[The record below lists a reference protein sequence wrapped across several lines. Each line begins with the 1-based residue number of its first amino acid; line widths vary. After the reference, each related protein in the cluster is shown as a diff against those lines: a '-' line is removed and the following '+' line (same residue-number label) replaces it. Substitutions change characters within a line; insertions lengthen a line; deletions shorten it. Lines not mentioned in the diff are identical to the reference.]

1 MKKVLAF
8 VLSVMMM
15 LSLLAGC
22 SKAETPKE
30 EAPEAT
36 EEVTENGVDAEGVH
50 VEGLPVVDEP
60 WTLHVCMEKQQQDL
74 GTNINED
81 KWAAKT
87 AIERTNVQLEWNELA
102 SGTASEQIP
111 IMLAGGDLPDVFF
124 RLLNASQILQYEEEF
139 YPIEGLF
146 DSYAKH
152 IYEAMSQVDGWE
164 KMAYTPSGHVYSGFG
179 GQQSLR
185 DNTMNGIQVINTRW
199 LNNVGIS
206 EIPTDWDSYYTA
218 LEAFRD
224 QDANGNGD
232 VSDEIPYAWANN
244 QWCAE
249 LFDNESGRFGIPT
262 YSRSHG
268 EGGYVYVD
276 ANGKVQ
282 KSRSGETY
290 KEYLTVM
297 HEMMSTGLID
307 QEGFNDSWDSLSGKA
322 KNDKIGTYC
331 CWTPLEFL
339 SEEQAQSWD
348 TLPRFAYTGH
358 ENEFYQNGIKDG
370 TTALQTIWVVTNSC
384 EKPNAAVRFWDYL
397 QEDEELNIAM
407 NAGEKGLMWDS
418 DEQGNYFQIPESTE
432 SMSYENMK
440 YTYGFVTNCPMITM
454 DRMPRDTKDGE
465 PSLRV
470 AMVNT
475 VYDHALPESQRI
487 MPSYV
492 PAEATQ
498 ELALY
503 SQNLISTIEQFHGK
517 AILNGFTDEEYDA
530 YEKQLTDLRYDD
542 YVAHYQRVY
551 DHDWE

>member
-74 GTNINED
+74 GTNISED

-232 VSDEIPYAWANN
+232 ASDEIPYAWANN

-370 TTALQTIWVVTNSC
+370 TTALQTIWVVTN
-384 EKPNAAVRFWDYL
+384 
-397 QEDEELNIAM
+397 
-407 NAGEKGLMWDS
+407 
-418 DEQGNYFQIPESTE
+418 
-432 SMSYENMK
+432 
-440 YTYGFVTNCPMITM
+440 CPMITM

-503 SQNLISTIEQFHGK
+503 SQDLISTIEQFHGK
-517 AILNGFTDEEYDA
+517 AILNGFTDEEYAA